1 MSLKSVQALAK
12 QCIEDDK
19 LLHAIYD
26 QYESMVHGRWSL
38 PAELTDAGVHK
49 VVISDPYDAMNSL
62 RRILARDIPKFKVHP
77 VAPTEGS
84 KVVANNMEKALV
96 WLYKQATERR
106 DTDLTADIAWS
117 IGLYGQSLGQVIY
130 LPNEIEARDAF
141 KGDTRGLQDALA
153 EGPFLVELHNPKF
166 VHTIRNSYGLQ
177 GVLTKKIM
185 RATEALSFWGEY
197 AGTLKGKI
205 DKLSEDEKYKAYVTQ
220 YDYWDKGKRTV
231 WCLIGDKPNTIL
243 EPDDKSAVKIMV
255 EEDYGLPFLPWFS
268 RLTGSG
274 LEQETKD
281 KIQPMLKTLVDT
293 GLYETQNTLETM
305 IMSKAIKLYG
315 RPTLVEEGPNPAEAQ
330 VDYAPENLPDTLKA
344 PPGNTVRPLD
354 QQVLD
359 QALLA
364 MSDRGSSRIDK
375 STVARLLQTG
385 EFPSGMAASA
395 INIVTQSAVESIG
408 PFRRATEFCLADA
421 AKLFLRHVHADGKP
435 LVVNGA
441 SDSQQLII
449 SPADINPSYLYVEA
463 QLTSVGP
470 SDDVALANAAQ
481 MWGNVGMSQEA
492 ILERAGASDPRE
504 VIKQRHREQF
514 EEAMHQAKLADIAR
528 VTAQK
533 DAEMQMQIQM
543 QAQQAAMQQQAQQQQ
558 QQVAQTAGSGMSGA
572 GVNPAAGGMSAL
584 QGNPNATF
592 EGQMGTSRDGTP
604 L

>member
-1 MSLKSVQALAK
+1 MSLKTIQTLAK

-19 LLHAIYD
+19 LLHGIYN
-26 QYESMVHGRWSL
+26 QYENMVHGRWNL
-38 PAELTDAGVHK
+38 PDGLTAAGIHK

-77 VAPTEGS
+77 IAPTEGS
-84 KVVANNMEKALV
+84 KAVANRLEKGLV
-96 WLYKQATERR
+96 WMYKQAAERR
-106 DTDLTADIAWS
+106 DTDLTADLAWS
-117 IGLYGQSLGQVIY
+117 VGLYGQGIGQVVY
-130 LPNEIEARDAF
+130 LPNEIEAREAF
-141 KGDTRGLQDALA
+141 KGDTRGLQDALQD
-153 EGPFLVELHNPKF
+153 GPFLVETHNPKY
-166 VHTIRNSYGLQ
+166 VHIIRNSYGLQ
-177 GVLTKKIM
+177 GVLTKKIL
-185 RATEALSFWGEY
+185 RATEAMSFWGEY
-197 AGTLKGKI
+197 AGSLKRKI
-205 DKLSEDEKYKAYVTQ
+205 DKMSDDERYKAYVTQ
-220 YDYWDKGKRTV
+220 YDYWEKGKRTV
-231 WCLIGDKPNTIL
+231 WCLISEHANTIM

-255 EEDYGLPFLPWFS
+255 EEDYGLPFLPWFA

-315 RPTLVEEGPNPAEAQ
+315 RPTLVEEGPNPAESQ
-330 VDYAPENLPDTLKA
+330 VDYAPENLADTLKA

-385 EFPSGMAASA
+385 EFPSGMAATA

-408 PFRRATEFCLADA
+408 PFRRATEFCIADI
-421 AKLFLRHVHADGKP
+421 AKLMLRHIHADGKP
-435 LVVNGA
+435 LVLDGA
-441 SDSQQLII
+441 SDAAQLII
-449 SPADINPSYLYVEA
+449 GPNDINPQYLYLEA
-463 QLTSVGP
+463 ELTSVGP

-481 MWGNVGMSQEA
+481 MWANIGMSQEK
-492 ILERAGASDPRE
+492 IFERAGNTDPRE

-514 EEAMHQAKLADIAR
+514 EEALHQSKLADIAR
-528 VTAQK
+528 DTAAK
-533 DAEMQMQIQM
+533 DAQMQMQLQMQMM
-543 QAQQAAMQQQAQQQQ
+543 QAQAAAQPQ
-558 QQVAQTAGSGMSGA
+558 QQVAQTAGSGMSGQ
-572 GVNPAAGGMSAL
+572 GVNPAAGGMSAV
-584 QGNPNATF
+584 NPGGNATF
-592 EGQMGTSRDGTP
+592 EAMRGTTRDGTP